1 MMYALGPDAKTA
13 VSDAIGAYYAIAGD
27 EYAQYGI
34 SIAYT
39 EPEQLTAAIATST
52 RSAVTN

>member
-13 VSDAIGAYYAIAGD
+13 ISDAIASD

-34 SIAYT
+34 STAYT